1 MARFLQPV
9 RHLNRAR
16 DLRRVLAAVAAS
28 SLVALFAGCG
38 KTEPA
43 AVQGGG
49 AGAALPKVR
58 FKDDWFPQAEHGGF
72 YQALAKGFY
81 RDAGIDVEIVP
92 GGPGVPVDQVVL
104 SGQVDMA
111 MGRSDDMIV
120 WDSKG
125 LPFVIVGVYME
136 RDPQAILVHDESPVR
151 GFADLNKRTIMAVQG
166 STWIDFIKAHYHIDF
181 QLIPSNFGIA
191 QFMADKDFIQ
201 QCFVTDEPYYVLKN
215 GGHPR
220 TLLISDSG
228 FSPYRVI
235 YTTQRYAREH
245 AAEVRAFLAAS
256 LRGWDDYM
264 NGDPAPGQALILK
277 DNTSMTQEFMDYST
291 KAMRE
296 DHIVFGKPEEGERLG
311 LMTRRR
317 LQKQVDDLVGLG
329 LIPGPIPVDD
339 FARFD
344 LLPPSLQTG
353 VN

>member
-1 MARFLQPV
+1 V
-9 RHLNRAR
+9 KRAGN
-16 DLRRVLAAVAAS
+16 LRGLLAAVAAS
-28 SLVALFAGCG
+28 SIVALFAGCG
-38 KTEPA
+38 KNEPA
-43 AVQGGG
+43 AAPGG
-49 AGAALPKVR
+49 AGEVPLPKVR

-92 GGPGVPVDQVVL
+92 GGPGVPVDQIL
-104 SGQVDMA
+104 LAGQVDLA
-111 MGRSDDMIV
+111 MGRSDDIIV
-120 WDSKG
+120 WASKG
-125 LPFVIVGVYME
+125 IPLVIVGVYME

-151 GFADLNKRTIMAVQG
+151 GFADLNNRTIMGVQG
-166 STWIDFIKAHYHIDF
+166 STWIDFIKARYHIDF
-181 QLIPSNFGIA
+181 PLIPSNFGIA

-228 FSPYRVI
+228 FSPYRII

-277 DNTSMTQEFMDYST
+277 SNVSMTQEFMDYST

-317 LQKQVDDLVGLG
+317 LQEQVDDLVSLR
-329 LIPGPIPVDD
+329 LISGPISVDK

-344 LLPPSLQTG
+344 LLPSGLQ
-353 VN
+353 

>member
-1 MARFLQPV
+1 
-9 RHLNRAR
+9 LNSSG
-16 DLRRVLAAVAAS
+16 DLRRVCAAVAAS
-28 SLVALFAGCG
+28 LLAGLFAGCG
-38 KTEPA
+38 KNEPA
-43 AVQGGG
+43 AADG
-49 AGAALPKVR
+49 AEGAALPKVR

-81 RDAGIDVEIVP
+81 KDAGIDVEIVP
-92 GGPGVPVDQVVL
+92 GGPGVPVDQIL
-104 SGQVDMA
+104 LAGQVDLA

-136 RDPQAILVHDESPVR
+136 RDPQAILVHDDSPVR
-151 GFADLNKRTIMAVQG
+151 GFADLNDRTIMAVQG
-166 STWIDFIKAHYHIDF
+166 STWIDYIKAHYHIDF
-181 QLIPSNFGIA
+181 RLIPSNFGIA

-245 AAEVRAFLAAS
+245 PAEVRAFLAAS

-264 NGDPAPGQALILK
+264 NGDPSPGQALILK
-277 DNTSMTQEFMDYST
+277 GNTSMTQEFLDYST

-296 DHIVFGKPEEGERLG
+296 EHIVFGRPEEGERLG
-311 LMTRRR
+311 LMTRSR
-317 LQKQVDDLVGLG
+317 LQRQVEDLTRLK
-329 LIPGPIPVDD
+329 LISGPISIDT

-344 LLPPSLQTG
+344 LLPPALKAG

>member
-1 MARFLQPV
+1 LKSAGDFR
-9 RHLNRAR
+9 RAF
-16 DLRRVLAAVAAS
+16 AAVAAA
-28 SLVALFAGCG
+28 SLAALFAGCARNG
-38 KTEPA
+38 PASPA
-43 AVQGGG
+43 AGAGG
-49 AGAALPKVR
+49 ATIPKVR

-72 YQALAKGFY
+72 YQALAKGYY

-92 GGPGVPVDQVVL
+92 GGPGVPVDQILL
-104 SGQVDMA
+104 SGQVDLA

-120 WDSKG
+120 WDTKG

-136 RDPQAILVHDESPVR
+136 RDPQAILVHDDSPVR
-151 GFADLNKRTIMAVQG
+151 SFADLNNRTVMAVQG

-181 QLIPSNFGIA
+181 RLIPSNFGIA

-245 AAEVRAFLAAS
+245 PAEVRAFLAAS

-264 NGDPAPGQALILK
+264 NGDPSPGQALILK
-277 DNTSMTQEFMDYST
+277 SNTSMTQEFMDYST
-291 KAMRE
+291 RAMRE

-317 LQKQVDDLVGLG
+317 LQEQVDDLVRLK
-329 LIPGPIPVDD
+329 LIPGPIPIDE

-344 LLPPSLQTG
+344 LMPPNLRPGAQ
-353 VN
+353 

>member
-1 MARFLQPV
+1 LK
-9 RHLNRAR
+9 RAGKFR
-16 DLRRVLAAVAAS
+16 GNLAAVVAAS
-28 SLVALFAGCG
+28 LAALFTGCARNG
-38 KTEPA
+38 PA
-43 AVQGGG
+43 APAGGGGG
-49 AGAALPKVR
+49 AVLPKVR

-81 RDAGIDVEIVP
+81 KDAGIDVEIEP
-92 GGPGVPVDQVVL
+92 GGPGALVDQIML
-104 SGQVDMA
+104 AGQVDIA

-120 WDSKG
+120 WASKG

-136 RDPQAILVHDESPVR
+136 RDPQAILVHDDSPVR
-151 GFADLNKRTIMAVQG
+151 GFADLNNRTIMAVQG
-166 STWIDFIKAHYHIDF
+166 STWVDYIKAHYHIDF
-181 QLIPSNFGIA
+181 RLIPLNFGIA

-201 QCFVTDEPYYVLKN
+201 QCFITDEPYYVLKN

-220 TLLISDSG
+220 ALLISDSG

-245 AAEVRAFLAAS
+245 PAEVRAFIAAS

-264 NGDPAPGQALILK
+264 NGNPSPGQALILK
-277 DNTSMTQEFMDYST
+277 SNASMTQEFIDYST
-291 KAMRE
+291 KAMRD

-317 LQKQVDDLVGLG
+317 LQEQVDDLLLLK
-329 LIPGPIPVDD
+329 LIPGPIPVDE

-344 LLPPSLQTG
+344 LLPPNLQSDAK
-353 VN
+353 